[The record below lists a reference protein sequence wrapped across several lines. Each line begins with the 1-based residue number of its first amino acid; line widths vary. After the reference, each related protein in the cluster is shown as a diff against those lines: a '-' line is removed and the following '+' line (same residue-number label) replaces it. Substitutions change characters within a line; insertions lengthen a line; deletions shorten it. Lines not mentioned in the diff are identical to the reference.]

1 MPKYDISRTIFLGR
15 LAENVL
21 LATLL
26 IYFIHIRAKR
36 LTSDFVYEYQAIEN
50 HSQRKKFLQK
60 FMLVSLKTG

>member
-1 MPKYDISRTIFLGR
+1 MPKYDISRTSFLGR

-26 IYFIHIRAKR
+26 ICFIHIRAKR
-36 LTSDFVYEYQAIEN
+36 LTRDFVYEYQAIEN
-50 HSQRKKFLQK
+50 HSQSLKK